1 MLMVLAL
8 LAAICGGCGGSSSGS
23 GTSGSGK
30 NTILR
35 IGTTYYIDSLNPLL
49 AYEPQASNAFTMIY
63 PQLVQ
68 YGPGLKIAPDW
79 ATSWEESKDG
89 LTWTFHLKP
98 GGKWSDGVPLTA
110 EDAVWWVNTIF
121 KYQNGATSY
130 LAGELAGLKKIAA
143 PDPNTLVLAT
153 PADNPAGITSVH
165 DIGNAKLVV
174 GDPSVPI
181 GAYTLTVLDN
191 LGIKPSSLNIV
202 SQEAKVTDIVTKLEL
217 GEADAGF
224 IYTSDAKTAG
234 DKLKSIQLPASAQA
248 TATYPIGIVTGS
260 KNAKAAQQWIDL
272 VMSPQGQQV
281 LVGDGFGPA
290 PSS

>member
-1 MLMVLAL
+1 VRSRLLLLALAL
-8 LAAICGGCGGSSSGS
+8 LVAAGCGSGSGSSSGS
-23 GTSGSGK
+23 SSAPSGGK
-30 NTILR
+30 LVVFAASSLIDAFPK
-35 IGTTYYIDSLNPLL
+35 IATTYQQQHPGWKVEFEFLGSDQLAAQIEQGGPADVYAAASTKYPEQLQSQNLL
-49 AYEPQASNAFTMIY
+49 GKTTNF
-63 PQLVQ
+63 
-68 YGPGLKIAPDW
+68 
-79 ATSWEESKDG
+79 AT
-89 LTWTFHLKP
+89 
-98 GGKWSDGVPLTA
+98 
-110 EDAVWWVNTIF
+110 
-121 KYQNGATSY
+121 
-130 LAGELAGLKKIAA
+130 
-143 PDPNTLVLAT
+143 NTLVLAT
-153 PADNPAGITSVH
+153 PADNPAGIISVN
-165 DIGNAKLVV
+165 DIGNVKLVV

-234 DKLKSIQLPASAQA
+234 DKLKTFQLPASAQA
-248 TATYPIGIVTGS
+248 TATYPIGIVTDS

-281 LVGDGFGPA
+281 LVSDGFGPA

>member
-1 MLMVLAL
+1 VRSRLLLLVLAL
-8 LAAICGGCGGSSSGS
+8 LMAAGCGSGSGSSSGS
-23 GTSGSGK
+23 SSAPSGGK
-30 NTILR
+30 LIVFAASSL
-35 IGTTYYIDSLNPLL
+35 IDAFSKIATTYQQQHPGWKVDFEFLGSDQLAAQIEQGDPADVYAAASTKYPEQLQSQNLL
-49 AYEPQASNAFTMIY
+49 GKTTDF
-63 PQLVQ
+63 
-68 YGPGLKIAPDW
+68 
-79 ATSWEESKDG
+79 AT
-89 LTWTFHLKP
+89 
-98 GGKWSDGVPLTA
+98 
-110 EDAVWWVNTIF
+110 
-121 KYQNGATSY
+121 
-130 LAGELAGLKKIAA
+130 
-143 PDPNTLVLAT
+143 NTLVLAS
-153 PADNPAGITSVH
+153 PADNPAGITSVN

-234 DKLKSIQLPASAQA
+234 DKLKTFQLPASAQA

-281 LVGDGFGPA
+281 LVSDGFGPA

>member
-1 MLMVLAL
+1 MRSRLLLVVLAL
-8 LAAICGGCGGSSSGS
+8 LVATGCGSGSGSSSGGSPAPS
-23 GTSGSGK
+23 GGRLVVFAASSLIDAFPK
-30 NTILR
+30 IA
-35 IGTTYYIDSLNPLL
+35 TTYQQQHPGWKVEFEFLGSDQLAAQIEQGDPADVFAAASTRYPEQLQSQNLL
-49 AYEPQASNAFTMIY
+49 GKTSNF
-63 PQLVQ
+63 
-68 YGPGLKIAPDW
+68 
-79 ATSWEESKDG
+79 AT
-89 LTWTFHLKP
+89 
-98 GGKWSDGVPLTA
+98 
-110 EDAVWWVNTIF
+110 
-121 KYQNGATSY
+121 
-130 LAGELAGLKKIAA
+130 
-143 PDPNTLVLAT
+143 NTLVLAT
-153 PADNPAGITSVH
+153 PAENPAGITSVNSL
-165 DIGNAKLVV
+165 GNAKLVV

-234 DKLKSIQLPASAQA
+234 DKLKSFKLPASAQA
-248 TATYPIGIVTGS
+248 TATYPIGIVTDS

-281 LVGDGFGPA
+281 LVSDGFGPA

>member
-1 MLMVLAL
+1 MRSRLPLLGLAL
-8 LAAICGGCGGSSSGS
+8 LIAAGCGGGSGSGSSSGGSSAS
-23 GTSGSGK
+23 GGK
-30 NTILR
+30 LVVFAASSLIDAFPR
-35 IGTTYYIDSLNPLL
+35 IATTYQQQHPGWKVGFEFIGSDQLAAQIEQGDPADVFAAASTRYPEQLQGQNLL
-49 AYEPQASNAFTMIY
+49 GKTTDFATNA
-63 PQLVQ
+63 
-68 YGPGLKIAPDW
+68 
-79 ATSWEESKDG
+79 
-89 LTWTFHLKP
+89 
-98 GGKWSDGVPLTA
+98 
-110 EDAVWWVNTIF
+110 
-121 KYQNGATSY
+121 
-130 LAGELAGLKKIAA
+130 
-143 PDPNTLVLAT
+143 LVLAT
-153 PADNPAGITSVH
+153 PADNPAGITSVN
-165 DIGNAKLVV
+165 DIGSAKLVV

-191 LGIKPSSLNIV
+191 LGINPSSLNIV

-224 IYTSDAKTAG
+224 IYTSDARTAG
-234 DKLKSIQLPASAQA
+234 DKLKTFQLPATAQA

>member
-1 MLMVLAL
+1 M
-8 LAAICGGCGGSSSGS
+8 
-23 GTSGSGK
+23 
-30 NTILR
+30 
-35 IGTTYYIDSLNPLL
+35 
-49 AYEPQASNAFTMIY
+49 
-63 PQLVQ
+63 
-68 YGPGLKIAPDW
+68 
-79 ATSWEESKDG
+79 
-89 LTWTFHLKP
+89 
-98 GGKWSDGVPLTA
+98 
-110 EDAVWWVNTIF
+110 
-121 KYQNGATSY
+121 
-130 LAGELAGLKKIAA
+130 
-143 PDPNTLVLAT
+143 LAT
-153 PADNPAGITSVH
+153 PADNPAGITSVN

-234 DKLKSIQLPASAQA
+234 DKLKSFKLPASAQA

-281 LVGDGFGPA
+281 LVSDGFGPA

>member
-1 MLMVLAL
+1 LLLLVLAL
-8 LAAICGGCGGSSSGS
+8 LVAAGCGSGSGSGSSGGGSS
-23 GTSGSGK
+23 
-30 NTILR
+30 
-35 IGTTYYIDSLNPLL
+35 
-49 AYEPQASNAFTMIY
+49 
-63 PQLVQ
+63 
-68 YGPGLKIAPDW
+68 AP
-79 ATSWEESKDG
+79 S
-89 LTWTFHLKP
+89 
-98 GGKWSDGVPLTA
+98 GGKLVVFAASSLI
-110 EDAVWWVNTIF
+110 DAF
-121 KYQNGATSY
+121 P
-130 LAGELAGLKKIAA
+130 KIAA
-143 PDPNTLVLAT
+143 TYQQQHPGWKVDFEFLGSDQLAAQIEQGDPADVFAAASTKYPEQLQGENLLGKTTNFATNTLVLAT

-234 DKLKSIQLPASAQA
+234 DKLKSFQLPASAQA
-248 TATYPIGIVTGS
+248 TAIYPIGIVTGS

-281 LVGDGFGPA
+281 LVSDGFGPA

>member
-1 MLMVLAL
+1 VRSRLLLVVLAL
-8 LAAICGGCGGSSSGS
+8 LVAAGCGSSSGS
-23 GTSGSGK
+23 GSSSGGSSALSGGR
-30 NTILR
+30 LVVFAASSL
-35 IGTTYYIDSLNPLL
+35 ID
-49 AYEPQASNAFTMIY
+49 AF
-63 PQLVQ
+63 P
-68 YGPGLKIAPDW
+68 KIATTFQQQHPGWKVEFEFLGSDQLAAQIEQGDPADVFAAASTKYPEQLQSQNLLGKTTNF
-79 ATSWEESKDG
+79 AT
-89 LTWTFHLKP
+89 
-98 GGKWSDGVPLTA
+98 
-110 EDAVWWVNTIF
+110 
-121 KYQNGATSY
+121 
-130 LAGELAGLKKIAA
+130 
-143 PDPNTLVLAT
+143 NTLVLAT
-153 PADNPAGITSVH
+153 PADNPAGITSVNN
-165 DIGNAKLVV
+165 IGNAKLVV

-234 DKLKSIQLPASAQA
+234 DKLKSFQLPASAQA

-281 LVGDGFGPA
+281 LVSDGFGPA

>member
-1 MLMVLAL
+1 VRSRLLLVVLAL
-8 LAAICGGCGGSSSGS
+8 LVAAGCGSSSGS
-23 GTSGSGK
+23 GSSSGGSSALSGGR
-30 NTILR
+30 LVVFAASSL
-35 IGTTYYIDSLNPLL
+35 ID
-49 AYEPQASNAFTMIY
+49 AF
-63 PQLVQ
+63 P
-68 YGPGLKIAPDW
+68 KIATTFQQQHPGWKVEFEFLGSDQLAAQIEQGDPADVFAAASTKYPEQLQSQNLLGKTTNF
-79 ATSWEESKDG
+79 AT
-89 LTWTFHLKP
+89 
-98 GGKWSDGVPLTA
+98 
-110 EDAVWWVNTIF
+110 
-121 KYQNGATSY
+121 
-130 LAGELAGLKKIAA
+130 
-143 PDPNTLVLAT
+143 NTLVLAT
-153 PADNPAGITSVH
+153 PADNPAGITSVNN
-165 DIGNAKLVV
+165 IGNAKLVV

-224 IYTSDAKTAG
+224 IYTSDARTAG
-234 DKLKSIQLPASAQA
+234 DKLKSFRLLASAQA

-281 LVGDGFGPA
+281 LVSDGFGPA

>member
-1 MLMVLAL
+1 VRSRLLLVVPAL
-8 LAAICGGCGGSSSGS
+8 LVAAGCGSGSGSGSSSGGSSAPS
-23 GTSGSGK
+23 GGRLVVFAASSLIDAFPK
-30 NTILR
+30 IA
-35 IGTTYYIDSLNPLL
+35 TTYQQQHPGWKLEFEFLGSDQLAAQIEQGDPADVFAAASTKYPEQVQSQNLL
-49 AYEPQASNAFTMIY
+49 GKTTNF
-63 PQLVQ
+63 
-68 YGPGLKIAPDW
+68 
-79 ATSWEESKDG
+79 AT
-89 LTWTFHLKP
+89 
-98 GGKWSDGVPLTA
+98 
-110 EDAVWWVNTIF
+110 
-121 KYQNGATSY
+121 
-130 LAGELAGLKKIAA
+130 
-143 PDPNTLVLAT
+143 NTLVLAT
-153 PADNPAGITSVH
+153 LADNPAGITSVNN
-165 DIGNAKLVV
+165 IGNAKLVV

-224 IYTSDAKTAG
+224 IYTSDANTAG
-234 DKLKSIQLPASAQA
+234 DKLKSFKLPASAQA

-281 LVGDGFGPA
+281 LVSDGFGPA

>member
-1 MLMVLAL
+1 MRSRLLLALAL
-8 LAAICGGCGGSSSGS
+8 LVASGCGSGS
-23 GTSGSGK
+23 GSGSSGGGSTAPSRGK
-30 NTILR
+30 LVVFAASSLIDAFPE
-35 IGTTYYIDSLNPLL
+35 IATTYQQQHPGWKVDFEFLGSDQL
-49 AYEPQASNAFTMIY
+49 AAQIEQGDPADAFAAASTKY
-63 PQLVQ
+63 PEQLQ
-68 YGPGLKIAPDW
+68 GENLIGKTTNF
-79 ATSWEESKDG
+79 AT
-89 LTWTFHLKP
+89 
-98 GGKWSDGVPLTA
+98 
-110 EDAVWWVNTIF
+110 
-121 KYQNGATSY
+121 
-130 LAGELAGLKKIAA
+130 
-143 PDPNTLVLAT
+143 NTLVLAT

-224 IYTSDAKTAG
+224 IYTSDAKAAG
-234 DKLKSIQLPASAQA
+234 DKLKTFQLPASAQA
-248 TATYPIGIVTGS
+248 IATYPIGIVTGS

-281 LVGDGFGPA
+281 LVRDGFGPA

>member
-1 MLMVLAL
+1 VRSRLLLLVLAL
-8 LAAICGGCGGSSSGS
+8 LVAAGCGSGSGSSSGS
-23 GTSGSGK
+23 SSAPSGGK
-30 NTILR
+30 LIVFAASSL
-35 IGTTYYIDSLNPLL
+35 IDAFPKIATTYQQQHPGWKVEFEFLGSDQLAAQIEQGDPADVYAAASTKYPEQLQGENLL
-49 AYEPQASNAFTMIY
+49 GKTTNF
-63 PQLVQ
+63 
-68 YGPGLKIAPDW
+68 
-79 ATSWEESKDG
+79 AT
-89 LTWTFHLKP
+89 
-98 GGKWSDGVPLTA
+98 
-110 EDAVWWVNTIF
+110 
-121 KYQNGATSY
+121 
-130 LAGELAGLKKIAA
+130 
-143 PDPNTLVLAT
+143 NTLVLAT
-153 PADNPAGITSVH
+153 PADNPAGITSVN

-191 LGIKPSSLNIV
+191 LGIKPSSL
-202 SQEAKVTDIVTKLEL
+202 DIVTKLEL

-234 DKLKSIQLPASAQA
+234 DKLKTFQLPASGQA

-281 LVGDGFGPA
+281 LVSDGFGPA

>member
-1 MLMVLAL
+1 MRSRLPLLVLAL
-8 LAAICGGCGGSSSGS
+8 LIAAGCGSGSGSSSGS
-23 GTSGSGK
+23 SSAPSGGK
-30 NTILR
+30 LIVFAASSL
-35 IGTTYYIDSLNPLL
+35 IEAFPKIATTYQQQHPGWKVEFEFLGSDQLAAQIQQGDPADVYAAASTKYPEQLQSQKLL
-49 AYEPQASNAFTMIY
+49 
-63 PQLVQ
+63 
-68 YGPGLKIAPDW
+68 GPTTNF
-79 ATSWEESKDG
+79 AT
-89 LTWTFHLKP
+89 
-98 GGKWSDGVPLTA
+98 
-110 EDAVWWVNTIF
+110 
-121 KYQNGATSY
+121 
-130 LAGELAGLKKIAA
+130 
-143 PDPNTLVLAT
+143 NTLVLAT
-153 PADNPAGITSVH
+153 PADNPAGITSVN

-191 LGIKPSSLNIV
+191 LGITPSSLNIV
-202 SQEAKVTDIVTKLEL
+202 SQEEKVTDIVTKLEL

-234 DKLKSIQLPASAQA
+234 DKLKTFQLPASAQA

-281 LVGDGFGPA
+281 LVSDGFGPA

>member
-1 MLMVLAL
+1 VRSRLLLVVLAVL
-8 LAAICGGCGGSSSGS
+8 TAGCGSGSGSSGGGSS
-23 GTSGSGK
+23 
-30 NTILR
+30 
-35 IGTTYYIDSLNPLL
+35 P
-49 AYEPQASNAFTMIY
+49 AS
-63 PQLVQ
+63 
-68 YGPGLKIAPDW
+68 
-79 ATSWEESKDG
+79 
-89 LTWTFHLKP
+89 
-98 GGKWSDGVPLTA
+98 GGKLVVFAASSLI
-110 EDAVWWVNTIF
+110 DAFPRI
-121 KYQNGATSY
+121 ATSY
-130 LAGELAGLKKIAA
+130 QQQHRGWKVDFEFLGSDQLAAQIEQGDVADVFAAASTKYAEQLQGENLLGKTTSFAT
-143 PDPNTLVLAT
+143 NTLVLAT
-153 PADNPAGITSVH
+153 PADNPAGITAVS

-191 LGIKPSSLNIV
+191 LGINPSSLNIV

-224 IYTSDAKTAG
+224 IYTSDARTAG
-234 DKLKSIQLPASAQA
+234 DRLKTFQLPATAQA